1 MNIGER
7 IKESRQRC
15 RMLQSDLAARI
26 GVKSSGIISNWER
39 GLNKPNAEQI
49 VALCRAMNISASYLL
64 DYSGKD
70 EFEASPEEIELI
82 GRFRCLDHY
91 GKTAVK
97 SLIDNEAVRCSEQ
110 SIPAV
115 SV

>member
-15 RMLQSDLAARI
+15 HMLQSDLAARI

-49 VALCRAMNISASYLL
+49 VALCRALNIPASYLL

-70 EFEASPEEIELI
+70 EFEATPEEIGLI
-82 GRFRCLDHY
+82 EKYRCLDRY
-91 GKTAVK
+91 GKAAV
-97 SLIDNEAVRCSEQ
+97 SDLIDNEAVRCSEQ
-110 SIPAV
+110 NSSSG